1 MNDSRHTRHNRRRVV
16 LMVMALA
23 IAIGGCTSP
32 AKFRPATGEK
42 FPPYEGEVRLL
53 ENLPAPGQYRRIGV
67 VVVEGVQLT
76 QEAAMVDVAKRSAAA
91 NGADAI
97 IKQAPV
103 KLTKDGA
110 GSVKKTLAVWAIRLN
125 R

>member
-1 MNDSRHTRHNRRRVV
+1 
-16 LMVMALA
+16 MVMALA

-32 AKFRPATGEK
+32 AQFRPATGEK

-53 ENLPAPGQYRRIGV
+53 ENMPAPGQYQRIGV